1 MENKKYEKRYVLRVA
16 VIFTVLTLFCWLKPA
31 DTFSSTER
39 RPLVQFPEVTL
50 QSVGNGTFM
59 SKFEDYTVDQF
70 PLRDGFRSIKAFV
83 HKYVFG
89 QSDNHNIYLA
99 DGYVSKMEYPLSE
112 KAMERVK
119 NKLDSIYQTYLSDTD
134 VNIYYSLIPD
144 KNYFL
149 AEKNGYLAIDYE
161 KLYQQMAQNL
171 SYMTYID
178 ITDLLTIEDFYYTDT
193 HWKQESILDVAK
205 QLANEMGVTLEAE
218 YEKVTL
224 DTPFYGVYYG
234 QLGLPI
240 EPDAISYLRNPLFTT
255 ELDDKNS
262 AMQNEMTI
270 VDSDGSS
277 IESETIITDFES
289 PLYSSNLE
297 DEIKPL
303 MVYDHQNQK
312 EIPVY
317 NMELAEGRDPYEMF
331 LSGSLSVITIEN
343 PNVTTEKELV
353 MFRDSFSSSLAP
365 LLAEG
370 YAKITL
376 LDIRY
381 LNQNMIGKFVTFDN
395 QDVLF
400 LYSTSVVNNKT
411 AF

>member
-1 MENKKYEKRYVLRVA
+1 MENKKNDKRYVLIVTI
-16 VIFTVLTLFCWLKPA
+16 IFTILTLFCWLKPA

-39 RPLVQFPEVTL
+39 RPLAQFPEVTL
-50 QSVGNGTFM
+50 QSIGNGTFM

-89 QSDNHNIYLA
+89 QSDNNNVYVA

-119 NKLDSIYQTYLSDTD
+119 NKLDYIYQTYLSDTD
-134 VNIYYSLIPD
+134 VNVYYSLIPD

-149 AEKNGYLAIDYE
+149 AEKNGYLAMDYE
-161 KLYQQMAQNL
+161 KLYQQMKENL

-178 ITDLLTIEDFYYTDT
+178 ITNLLTIEDFYYTDT

-205 QLANEMGVTLEAE
+205 QLASKMGVTLETE
-218 YEKVTL
+218 YETVTL
-224 DTPFYGVYYG
+224 ETPFYGVYYG

-240 EPDAISYLRNPLFTT
+240 QPDTISYLSNPLFTT
-255 ELDDKNS
+255 EIKEETS
-262 AMQNEMTI
+262 AMKNET
-270 VDSDGSS
+270 VVEAYNATT
-277 IESETIITDFES
+277 ESETTSVEFDNS
-289 PLYSSNLE
+289 ADS
-297 DEIKPL
+297 IKPL
-303 MVYDHQNQK
+303 IVYDHQNQK

-317 NMELAEGRDPYEMF
+317 NMKLAEGRDPYEMF

-343 PNVTTEKELV
+343 PNVTTERELV
-353 MFRDSFSSSLAP
+353 IFRDSFSSSIAP

-381 LNQNMIGKFVTFDN
+381 LNQNMIGNFVKFDK

-400 LYSTSVVNNKT
+400 LYSTSVVNNET